1 MSFVADIVLKRAA
14 LTVEGVAREL
24 QRRQDVVRVP
34 GNRELAVVFRQCV
47 EKVPDASV
55 DDYLQG
61 FFSRVLL
68 PAPPEYGEAEVWL
81 QWSVYQSYLYEHIP
95 RGALSY
101 FPHTH
106 FPTPST
112 HRDPELSAR
121 SASGD
126 VDADVKVDDVEA
138 DADVKDWVAETCR
151 ILFVLTPETL
161 GDRPLGVKQ

>member
-1 MSFVADIVLKRAA
+1 MSFVADIVLQRAA

-24 QRRQDVVRVP
+24 QRRQDVIRVP

-47 EKVPDASV
+47 EKVPDASL

-81 QWSVYQSYLYEHIP
+81 LWSVYQKYLYEHVP
-95 RGALSY
+95 RGALTHFS
-101 FPHTH
+101 HTH
-106 FPTPST
+106 FHTAST
-112 HRDPELSAR
+112 HGDPES
-121 SASGD
+121 
-126 VDADVKVDDVEA
+126 DADVN
-138 DADVKDWVAETCR
+138 DWVAETCR